1 MGMSLQE
8 KLKREVKVYAEE
20 NGLLITKMDFLYA
33 GPTMR
38 SRHSLILAF
47 TDAGIFTFVF
57 RLNEAEMHYL
67 QKDTIK
73 QVLLEKKRLVYQLT
87 LRAENEEGQIEEA
100 TYQVSKTVLAKKW
113 HKQTLLK
120 LIQKELAFS

>member
-8 KLKREVKVYAEE
+8 KLKREVNAYAEE

-73 QVLLEKKRLVYQLT
+73 QVLLEKKTAGLSIDFASRKRRRPNRRSDISSKQN
-87 LRAENEEGQIEEA
+87 RAG
-100 TYQVSKTVLAKKW
+100 
-113 HKQTLLK
+113 
-120 LIQKELAFS
+120 KEMA